1 MSGSSA
7 GPEVITALLRAVEAG
22 DAAAVG
28 ELFERL
34 YGELRQ
40 IARRQLR
47 AAPPLET
54 LDTTALVHE
63 TYLKLAESERLSVRD
78 RAHFFALAARAMRQ
92 VLLDAARRR
101 LRDKRGGGEAHVPI
115 EVLVLEGRE
124 PAAPMRAAEL
134 LALDAALER
143 LAESDERLAR
153 LVEWRFFAGRSEEE
167 IGAFLGVSE
176 RTVRRDWRKARAFLY
191 RELETAGQA
200 PAP

>member
-1 MSGSSA
+1 MAEPPLTELLSRVSA
-7 GPEVITALLRAVEAG
+7 GER
-22 DAAAVG
+22 AAVDRV
-28 ELFERL
+28 FEMV
-34 YGELRQ
+34 YAELRRL
-40 IARRQLR
+40 ARWQR
-47 AAPPLET
+47 ARAGGAPT
-54 LDTTALVHE
+54 LSTTMLVHE

-176 RTVRRDWRKARAFLY
+176 RTVRRDWRKARAFLF

>member
-1 MSGSSA
+1 MPEPPLTELLARVSSG
-7 GPEVITALLRAVEAG
+7 ER
-22 DAAAVG
+22 AAVDRVF
-28 ELFERL
+28 ELV
-34 YGELRQ
+34 YAELRRL
-40 IARRQLR
+40 ARWQRGR
-47 AAPPLET
+47 AGGAPT
-54 LDTTALVHE
+54 LSTTMLVHE
-63 TYLKLAESERLSVRD
+63 TYLKLAESEKLSVRD

-101 LRDKRGGGEAHVPI
+101 LRDKRGGGEVHVPI

-124 PAAPMRAAEL
+124 PRAPMRAAEL
-134 LALDAALER
+134 VALDAALER
-143 LAESDERLAR
+143 LAEADERLAR

-191 RELETAGQA
+191 RELEGAGQA